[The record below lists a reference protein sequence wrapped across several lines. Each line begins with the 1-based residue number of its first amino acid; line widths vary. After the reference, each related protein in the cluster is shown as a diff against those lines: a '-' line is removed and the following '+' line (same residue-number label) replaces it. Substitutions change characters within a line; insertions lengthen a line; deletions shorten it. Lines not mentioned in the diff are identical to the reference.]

1 MAFSTQDHYEHY
13 ILSESETNYSDA
25 LNLCL
30 WNRSKSNRMKE
41 ERSYLCKFQMDS
53 TVIEIAKA
61 DSVMAVIE
69 IAKADSVMACIV
81 LTPLKI

>member
-1 MAFSTQDHYEHY
+1 
-13 ILSESETNYSDA
+13 
-25 LNLCL
+25 
-30 WNRSKSNRMKE
+30 
-41 ERSYLCKFQMDS
+41 MDS

-69 IAKADSVMACIV
+69 ITKADSVMACIV